1 MLKALQ
7 VYAIGIYYAPEGTV
21 IYLYFQVQIN
31 GIFMFDWYGSSK
43 PKQTHIA
50 VMFCCFVNWNLS
62 IDNT

>member
-7 VYAIGIYYAPEGTV
+7 VYLIGIYYAPEGTV

-43 PKQTHIA
+43 QGKPI
-50 VMFCCFVNWNLS
+50 S
-62 IDNT
+62 P